1 MFRDVSYNFLN
12 VYHSQRKQDLHKTVH
27 KGSKKREPKTVDLA
41 WMLYK
46 PEFSK
51 GYRCIIILSGSIQI
65 GSLGGPIVL
74 ICKYKSM

>member
-12 VYHSQRKQDLHKTVH
+12 VYHSQRKHDLHKTVH
-27 KGSKKREPKTVDLA
+27 KGSKKREPRQSTCVKA

-46 PEFSK
+46 PEVSR

-74 ICKYKSM
+74 ICKY